1 MAMTLARPFL
11 PPFSPKKRVAAIKSR
26 GFFFF
31 FVLGEQMRLQN
42 RPPPLTT
49 SLFTEPYSQESGRT
63 PLTTPVHLNGSTP
76 HSQYST
82 GFGYSPIPIYHSS
95 GSTDGR
101 TYEQCSN
108 DFLRRASPHSSLYS
122 SPKVCCWFFL
132 AREKNT
138 TIGKNSNI
146 SAPHML
152 ISTEL

>member
-1 MAMTLARPFL
+1 MQSLIVLASAFL
-11 PPFSPKKRVAAIKSR
+11 FSCPSFPSLKQKKAAVIQPLAFSFSP
-26 GFFFF
+26 
-31 FVLGEQMRLQN
+31 LDEQMRLQN

-49 SLFTEPYSQESGRT
+49 SLFTEPFGQESRRT

-122 SPKVCCWFFL
+122 SPKVGYPLIFFL
-132 AREKNT
+132 
-138 TIGKNSNI
+138 GFF
-146 SAPHML
+146 
-152 ISTEL
+152 